1 MRLIFL
7 RKGTITLY
15 TEEGEN
21 IIKKL
26 EDRVKELGELYPP
39 MDEKTM
45 SRFQAIVSEIKQLL
59 ERLVGEETWMTTVSE
74 EEGELNPMRLVL
86 LRKQLE
92 AVDVEQVKEEAAEQV
107 EEEIRRRL
115 EEAIKEK
122 LDEIRNNLGTMS
134 DEEKMRLAAAL
145 GISEEDLNLEQF

>member
-26 EDRVKELGELYPP
+26 EDRIKELGKLYPP

-59 ERLVGEETWMTTVSE
+59 EKLVGEETWMTTVSE